1 MQGIKDFFNMIIH
14 PVDSMKYTFKNII
27 VGSKYIFIIVCM
39 VGFIMYCAKIKKGRD
54 ISVGSVIIYATLRIV
69 ASCL

>member
-1 MQGIKDFFNMIIH
+1 MESFKDI
-14 PVDSMKYTFKNII
+14 YNII
-27 VGSKYIFIIVCM
+27 THPLESLRCTFLNAVSYSKYVFIIICM

-54 ISVGSVIIYATLRIV
+54 ISIGSIIIYATLKII

>member
-1 MQGIKDFFNMIIH
+1 MGKIKDIFNIIIH
-14 PVDSMKYTFKNII
+14 PLDSMKYTFKSLII
-27 VGSKYIFIIVCM
+27 ESKYIFIIVCM

-69 ASCL
+69 AACL